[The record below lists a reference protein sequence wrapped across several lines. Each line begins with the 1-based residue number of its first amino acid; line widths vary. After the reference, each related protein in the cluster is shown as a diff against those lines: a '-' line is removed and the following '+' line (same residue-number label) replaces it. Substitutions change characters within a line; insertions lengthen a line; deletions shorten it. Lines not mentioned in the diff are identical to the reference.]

1 MKPRFAEIDDGMRN
15 GYEALERGDEV
26 ASADLWL
33 QTWAAVAR
41 LARERGLTT
50 LEAFDDA
57 FQGSQD
63 VFNWVHD
70 LDEALHNAGCVDPR
84 FWEEGIRHC
93 KEFLELFPLEDTLIL
108 QNKRRQI
115 AGLHANLGRGDV
127 SDRLYRGW
135 LDADPSWGW
144 GWIGW
149 ADTYFLGASGD
160 RRQPERAE
168 ALLLDGLAVPD
179 VRGLAEVLDRLV
191 IVYEETG
198 RRDEAAG
205 LRGRIEGLAERE
217 PDITVS
223 IDPETGSRKISF
235 NFGEDGLPLER
246 FGEVRSVARQIP
258 GGNNEIRRVKV
269 GRNEPCPCGSG
280 RKFKKCCGR

>member
-1 MKPRFAEIDDGMRN
+1 MEPRFFEIDERMRESC
-15 GYEALERGDEV
+15 EALERGDEI
-26 ASADLWL
+26 ASADLGL
-33 QTWAAVAR
+33 HTWAAVAR

-57 FQGSQD
+57 FQGSQY
-63 VFNWVHD
+63 VFNWVQD
-70 LDEALHNAGCVDPR
+70 LDATLHSAGYADPR

-93 KEFLELFPLEDTLIL
+93 EEFLELFPLEDGLTLE
-108 QNKRRQI
+108 NKRRRM
-115 AGLHANLGRGDV
+115 AELHASLDRRDV
-127 SDRLYRGW
+127 SDRLYREW

-179 VRGLAEVLDRLV
+179 VRDLGDVLDRLV
-191 IVYEETG
+191 VLYEETG
-198 RRDEAAG
+198 RMDEADEM
-205 LRGRIEGLAERE
+205 RGRIAGLAERE
-217 PDITVS
+217 PDVSVS
-223 IDPETGSRKISF
+223 IDSETGSRKVSF
-235 NFGEDGLPLER
+235 DFGEDGPPLER
-246 FGEVRSVARQIP
+246 LGEIRSVARQILE
-258 GGNNEIRRVKV
+258 GNSEVRRVRV